1 MRRISSQHGFS
12 IVETLLVVAV
22 VVVLGLVGYKVYH
35 RQHDTTATNSSQS
48 TGSATANDVA
58 SAPEVKSTSD
68 LDKAATTLDQT
79 DPAASNSDS
88 SQLSDSF

>member
-1 MRRISSQHGFS
+1 MRRTNQNGFS
-12 IVETLLVVAV
+12 IVEVLLVLVVVAV
-22 VVVLGLVGYKVYH
+22 LGFVGYKVYS
-35 RQHDTTATNSSQS
+35 RQHDSSATTASSQS

-58 SAPEVKSTSD
+58 SAPDVKSTSD

>member
-1 MRRISSQHGFS
+1 MRTNTSQAGFS
-12 IVETLLVVAV
+12 IVETLVV
-22 VVVLGLVGYKVYH
+22 VVVLVALGFVGYKVYN
-35 RQHDTTATNSSQS
+35 RQHATTSTASQS

-58 SAPEVKSTSD
+58 AAPDVKTTSD

-79 DPAASNSDS
+79 DPGSSTSDS